1 MSTKKHGGASAVSSK
16 AMRKV
21 MRVMA
26 TLSESDVSGVHKVEV
41 GPPHCCGLA
50 GAKRIPSQ
58 RASCVTA
65 HSQRLSSTQILALRR
80 RRP

>member
-41 GPPHCCGLA
+41 GP
-50 GAKRIPSQ
+50 
-58 RASCVTA
+58 
-65 HSQRLSSTQILALRR
+65 
-80 RRP
+80 